1 MEYAVTTHETVPRLA
16 VGKSAAI
23 SAKATFTMERSNV
36 EMYAAIAVTTNVGHG
51 LIDRFSVGADA

>member
-1 MEYAVTTHETVPRLA
+1 
-16 VGKSAAI
+16 
-23 SAKATFTMERSNV
+23 MERSNV